1 METFIIKTEILI
13 PWVAETVSVAAL
25 RLLLAQI
32 PESTKCDELRR
43 AVRTR
48 LRELEGYF
56 TVDYR
61 WSNGRDIPTFLITA
75 DLDQLAR
82 YFDTFDE
89 SKRTLVKEKVR
100 CSTFHHSPSGT
111 SVPAAQ
117 TIIGN
122 HILNLQ

>member
-1 METFIIKTEILI
+1 M

-25 RLLLAQI
+25 RSLLAQM
-32 PESTKCDELRR
+32 PQSTKCDDLRR

-56 TVDYR
+56 TFNSR
-61 WSNGRDIPTFLITA
+61 WTNGKDIPTFLITA
-75 DLDQLAR
+75 DFDQLVR

-89 SKRTLVKEKVR
+89 SKRKLVKDKVR
-100 CSTFHHSPSGT
+100 HSTFHHLPSGT
-111 SVPAAQ
+111 SVPGAQ
-117 TIIGN
+117 TIVGN